1 MIGIKGKQDMNSNT
15 NSNPFIDGLT
25 AELDSE
31 KSLTENG
38 AVAFATSGGE
48 GKCLVDFNFDVSSMR
63 GWDEDRIYGAYA
75 KAFFENPE
83 VALRYWAFCADCRG
97 GLGERRTS
105 RIIFNWLVYNQT
117 DYARKLLPLI
127 PFYSRWDSLVML
139 IESPLSN
146 DVIDIIVNQLKED
159 LINCRAGK
167 SFSLLAKWCP
177 SQNTS
182 SPNTRRLADILRR
195 ALEFSPKQYRKML
208 SELRAGL
215 KIVERAMSSKDWT
228 SIDYSAVPSKANI
241 LYRNAFM
248 KHDEIRRKEF
258 LDKLSS
264 GDKSVKINSSAAF
277 PCDIVHAYMEG
288 GYWAKNVKTIDQTI
302 EEMWKSQKDYLNG
315 KGGNTMVVADTSG
328 SMCTPIGSTNVTAW
342 EVAQS
347 LAIYFSERATGPFKD
362 KYIMFS
368 SKPFFVNFSNCNT
381 LHDKIVLSSQYNEC
395 SNTNF
400 YNTMMLI
407 LDTAVKN
414 NLKQEDIPNI
424 LVVSDMQFDGG
435 SDYDSTL
442 MEKVEK
448 KFHAN
453 GYSLPKS
460 IVYWNITGG
469 CNRGGNNI
477 PMQKNSDGKVGLI
490 SGFSPSICDMVFSQE
505 TSPYRIL
512 LEKLNSERYDKVS
525 EAIK

>member
-1 MIGIKGKQDMNSNT
+1 MNSNT
-15 NSNPFIDGLT
+15 NSNPFIDGLKG
-25 AELDSE
+25 ELDSK

-38 AVAFATSGGE
+38 AVTFATSGGE

-63 GWDEDRIYGAYA
+63 GWDEERISSAYA

-105 RIIFNWLVYNQT
+105 RIIFKWLVDNQT
-117 DYARKLLPLI
+117 DYAKKLLPLI
-127 PFYSRWDSLVML
+127 PFYGRWDSLVML
-139 IESPLSN
+139 IESNVSSE
-146 DVIDIIVNQLKED
+146 VIDIIVKQLKDD

-167 SFSLLAKWCP
+167 SFSLLSKWCP

-182 SPNTRRLADILRR
+182 SPNTRRLADILRN
-195 ALEFSPKQYRKML
+195 ALEFTPKQYRKML
-208 SELRAGL
+208 SELRSGL
-215 KIVERAMSSKDWT
+215 KIVERSMSSKEW
-228 SIDYSAVPSKANI
+228 SEIDYSAVPSKANI

-248 KHDEIRRKEF
+248 KHDENRRKEF

-277 PCDIVHAYMEG
+277 PCDIVHAYMDDG
-288 GYWAKNVKTIDQTI
+288 RHYWRQSLKQFDQTI

-315 KGGNTMVVADTSG
+315 RGGNTMVVADTSG
-328 SMCTPIGSTNVTAW
+328 SMCSPIGSSSMSAW

-347 LAIYFSERATGPFKD
+347 LAIYFSERASGPFKD

-368 SKPFFVNFSNCNT
+368 SNPFFVDFSNCKS
-381 LHDKIVLSSQYNEC
+381 LRDRIALSQQYNEC
-395 SNTNF
+395 SSTDF
-400 YNTMMLI
+400 YKTMMLI

-424 LVVSDMQFDGG
+424 LVVSDCQFDMNAR
-435 SDYDSTL
+435 YDKTL
-442 MEKVEK
+442 MEEVEE
-448 KFHAN
+448 KFHAH
-453 GYSLPKS
+453 GYSLPQS

-477 PMQKNSDGKVGLI
+477 PMQKNDDGRVGLL
-490 SGFSPSICDMVFSQE
+490 SGFSPAICDMVFSQE
-505 TSPYRIL
+505 TSPYKIL
-512 LEKLNSERYDKVS
+512 LEKLNSSRYDAVS
-525 EAIK
+525 DAISKN